1 MNGGSAINLIALYG
15 TLNKWS
21 VVGVPKMEEEE
32 IGIILDKYREA
43 GRILAAVRE
52 GAITKVKEGALLLEV
67 AEFVEQSTREKGGE
81 PAFPC
86 NISRNEEAAHATPS
100 IDDETVFGKDLVKI
114 DLGVHVDGYIAD
126 SAVTVDLSG
135 EHKELVAAAEAGLNA
150 AIELIRD
157 GVNTG
162 EVGDAI
168 EQAIRERGYRPV
180 VNLSGHGLAQ
190 YNAHTGPTIPNVRY
204 EHGVLLKENDVVA
217 IEPFATD
224 GVGKVE
230 EHGHVEIYSLI
241 KPRPVRVREA
251 KDLLKEIENYQ
262 GLPFAKRWLP
272 RDRLDLALRTLNN
285 AGALREYPVLR
296 EEGGGLV
303 SQAEHTVI
311 VTKDG

>member
-1 MNGGSAINLIALYG
+1 MG
-15 TLNKWS
+15 
-21 VVGVPKMEEEE
+21 EEE
-32 IGIILDKYREA
+32 IAVILDKYREA

-52 GAITKVKEGALLLEV
+52 GAVAKVKEGALLLEV

-86 NISRNEEAAHATPS
+86 NISRNEEAAHASPS
-100 IDDETVFGKDLVKI
+100 IDDETVFEKDLVKLDI
-114 DLGVHVDGYIAD
+114 GVHVDGYIAD

-135 EHKELVAAAEAGLNA
+135 EHKELVEAAEAALNA
-150 AIELIRD
+150 AIDLVRD

-162 EVGDAI
+162 EIGAAI

-190 YNAHTGPTIPNVRY
+190 HNAHTPPTIPNVRH
-204 EHGVLLKENDVVA
+204 EHGVLLKENDVIA

-251 KDLLKEIENYQ
+251 KNLLKEIENYQ

-272 RDRLDLALRTLNN
+272 RDRLDLALRTLNS

-303 SQAEHTVI
+303 SQAEHTLI
-311 VTKDG
+311 VQKDGCEVTTK